1 MADRLKFPINTRSR
15 HARRAYQVHR
25 FAGSGVVIASRII
38 TARDDTDAQRQ
49 AAGLA
54 AGDRAELWAS
64 NRLVAVF
71 GAFGHP
77 VATSIR
83 LLADRPTTG
92 S

>member
-1 MADRLKFPINTRSR
+1 MADLLKFPTNPRSR

-25 FAGSGVVIASRII
+25 FDRSGGASASRII

-54 AGDRAELWAS
+54 AGDRVELWAGK
-64 NRLVAVF
+64 RLVAVF
-71 GAFGHP
+71 GAFGGP

-83 LLADRPTTG
+83 LLADQPTT
-92 S
+92 